1 VHPWGQSR
9 IPEIQHAPMRKKAIN
24 LADVSA
30 GLAKDGQMFPN
41 HEVSTEGAS
50 GEKLCNIESLH
61 LSQ

>member
-1 VHPWGQSR
+1 
-9 IPEIQHAPMRKKAIN
+9 MRKKAIN